1 MTNVLLKYLEE
12 RYKYHIPNKEKSSI
26 GPVITISR
34 DFGCPANLCA
44 TDLAEILS
52 KIDGDDKEPWKVI
65 SKEIL
70 EQAAKELGLT
80 PEKIEFI
87 FKFEKRSAVDEILES
102 LSSKYYKSERKIK
115 NTIRDV
121 IRSIGEQGR
130 VIIVGRG
137 GSSILRDIPNSL
149 HIKLIS
155 PIDYRVEGVSRR
167 HEISHSEAKKL
178 TIEMDKK
185 RAQLRN
191 ELAGHTI
198 EDRDYDIIF
207 NTMIMK
213 PDEIVELIAKAAGIK
228 GIV

>member
-1 MTNVLLKYLEE
+1 MTNILLKYLEE
-12 RYKYHIPNKEKSSI
+12 RYKYRIPNKQKASI

-34 DFGCPANLCA
+34 EFGCPANICA
-44 TDLAEILS
+44 SDLAEVLS

-70 EQAAKELGLT
+70 EQAAKELDLT
-80 PEKIEFI
+80 PEKIEFV
-87 FKFEKRSAVDEILES
+87 FKYEKRSAVDEILES

-130 VIIVGRG
+130 VIIVGRA
-137 GSSILRDIPNSL
+137 GSTILRDIPKSL

-155 PIDYRVEGVSRR
+155 PLDYRVEGVSRR
-167 HEISHSEAKKL
+167 HEIPHSEAKKL

-185 RAQLRN
+185 RAQLRD
-191 ELAGHTI
+191 ELAGHKI
-198 EDRDYDIIF
+198 DDIDYDLIF
-207 NTMIMK
+207 NTMIIK
-213 PDEIVELIAKAAGIK
+213 PNEIVELIAKTASLK

>member
-137 GSSILRDIPNSL
+137 GSSVLRDIPNSL

-198 EDRDYDIIF
+198 EDREYDIIF

-213 PDEIVELIAKAAGIK
+213 PDEIVELVAKAASLR